1 MKTATILLTTFI
13 TLSAMSCSQPKGTK
27 DYLKTVL
34 DNLEE
39 IQSATYYSRVE
50 TWHPGDTAVV
60 YDLTYFIREYDNPSD
75 TTIGAIEIQTS
86 ADNHSHLCY
95 AYDGKMKASV
105 FEEHKGIM
113 IDSFKVD
120 RNLPFRPVGPPFY
133 NYTKS
138 ILRYILTTKDSITLE
153 KRGNENTFHLKL
165 TIHEDRQV
173 EFFGRAYKI
182 PDPPFRDEDPTSR
195 YEIWIDKK
203 TNLPYKYRREMSHNI
218 SAETVSD
225 ATFNNNKIEDVD
237 VTGYFPEG
245 YEIRYYGDK
254 KKTSGDDVDNLIG
267 NPAPGWTL
275 TQTDGQEISLNNDT
289 GKVVLLQFT
298 SAGCGPCRASV
309 PFLNKL
315 TQEYPNADFVFYAIE
330 LTCKNIS
337 GVQAYKKRVNAGF
350 NFLHGTEAVRDAYG
364 IQAFPVFI
372 LMDKNHIVHKRIT
385 GYQASVD
392 NEIRGLIHGL
402 LK

>member
-1 MKTATILLTTFI
+1 MAIIALP
-13 TLSAMSCSQPKGTK
+13 AMSCSQPKNTK
-27 DYLKTVL
+27 NYLKTVL
-34 DNLEE
+34 KNLEE
-39 IQSATYYSRVE
+39 IKSATYYSRVE
-50 TWHPGDTAVV
+50 TWHPGDTAAV
-60 YDLTYFIREYDNPSD
+60 YNLTYFIREYENPSE
-75 TTIGAIEIQTS
+75 TTIGAIKIQTS
-86 ADNHSHLCY
+86 ADDHSHLCY

-105 FEEHKGIM
+105 SEEHKGMM
-113 IDSFKVD
+113 IDSFKVN
-120 RNLPFRPVGPPFY
+120 RNLPFRLVEAPFY

-138 ILRYILTTKDSITLE
+138 ILRYILNTQDSITLE
-153 KRGNENTFHLKL
+153 KEDDENTFRLKL

-182 PDPPFRDEDPTSR
+182 PDPPYMDEDPTSR
-195 YEIWIDKK
+195 YEVWINKK

-225 ATFNNNKIEDVD
+225 VAFNNDKIEDVD
-237 VTGYFPEG
+237 VTDYYPEG

-254 KKTSGDDVDNLIG
+254 KKTSGNDVDNLIG
-267 NPAPGWTL
+267 KPAPGWTL
-275 TQTDGQEISLNNDT
+275 TQTDGKEISLNNDKN
-289 GKVVLLQFT
+289 KVVLLQFT

-315 TQEYPNADFVFYAIE
+315 TQEYQNADFAFYAIE
-330 LTCKNIS
+330 LTSKNIS
-337 GVQAYKKRVNAGF
+337 GVQAYKKRVNANF
-350 NFLHGTEAVRDAYG
+350 NFLHGTEAVRDTYG

-372 LMDKNHIVHKRIT
+372 LIDKNHIVRKRIM

-392 NEIRGLIHGL
+392 NEIREFIHEL